1 MSHSDAPQVVST
13 DKAPA
18 AVGPYSQAVIVENL
32 VFISG
37 QLPLDPATGSFAPGE
52 IEDRTQ
58 QCLQNVQAIA
68 QAAGTSLERA
78 VKLTVYLT
86 DMDDFNRVNQAY
98 AHYFPAAPPARVA
111 IQVAALP
118 KGADIEID
126 AVVSL

>member
-1 MSHSDAPQVVST
+1 MSHSDAPKVVST
-13 DKAPA
+13 DRAPA
-18 AVGPYSQAVIVENL
+18 AVGPYSQAVIAENL

-37 QLPLDPATGSFAPGE
+37 QLPLDPATGSFVPGE
-52 IEDRTQ
+52 IEDRTR
-58 QCLQNVQAIA
+58 QCLKNVQAIA

-98 AHYFPAAPPARVA
+98 AQYFPADPPARVA